1 MTGRVEFS
9 DRQAGGLMRVLRVV
23 LWGVGLVALVGL
35 FFSLKSGLPKAVWIL
50 CIVLAVACPTA
61 AEGRSAWQTPGARR
75 AEQRDWYA
83 QNFGSID
90 ALRQAVDEQG
100 LRRIRD
106 EKGPANAVREVKR
119 QLPRL
124 PLDVA
129 VTLVKAL

>member
-1 MTGRVEFS
+1 MY
-9 DRQAGGLMRVLRVV
+9 GLRIG
-23 LWGVGLVALVGL
+23 LWGIGLVVFGSL
-35 FFSLKSGLPKAVWIL
+35 FFSTGFDLPKAVVVL
-50 CIVLAVACPTA
+50 CAVLIVACPMV
-61 AEGRSAWQTPGARR
+61 AEGHAAWRR
-75 AEQRDWYA
+75 QGVRQAEQRDWYA

-90 ALRQAVDEQG
+90 ALRQAVDEPG

-119 QLPRL
+119 RLPRL

>member
-1 MTGRVEFS
+1 MYG
-9 DRQAGGLMRVLRVV
+9 LRVA
-23 LWGVGLVALVGL
+23 LWAIGLVALGCS
-35 FFSLKSGLPKAVWIL
+35 FFLMRSDLPEAVLMLSAVLSL
-50 CIVLAVACPTA
+50 ACPLV
-61 AEGRSAWQTPGARR
+61 AEGQVAHRKQKARQ

-83 QNFGSID
+83 QSFGSID
-90 ALRQAVDEQG
+90 ALRQAVDGPG

-119 QLPRL
+119 RLPRL

>member
-1 MTGRVEFS
+1 
-9 DRQAGGLMRVLRVV
+9 MRVLRVI
-23 LWGVGLVALVGL
+23 LWGVGLLALVGL
-35 FFSLKSGLPKAVWIL
+35 FFSLKSGLPAAVWIL
-50 CIVLAVACPTA
+50 CIVLALACPLV

-83 QNFGSID
+83 QTFGSID
-90 ALRQAVDEQG
+90 ALRQAVDEPG

-119 QLPRL
+119 RLPRL

-129 VTLVKAL
+129 VALVKEL

>member
-1 MTGRVEFS
+1 
-9 DRQAGGLMRVLRVV
+9 MRVSRVV
-23 LWGVGLVALVGL
+23 LWGVGLVALAGVFL
-35 FFSLKSGLPKAVWIL
+35 SLQSGLPTAVCIL

-61 AEGRSAWQTPGARR
+61 AEGRSAWQTPGGRR

-83 QNFGSID
+83 ANFGTID
-90 ALRQAVDEQG
+90 ALRQAVDEPG

-106 EKGPANAVREVKR
+106 EKGAAHAVREVKR
-119 QLPRL
+119 QHPKL